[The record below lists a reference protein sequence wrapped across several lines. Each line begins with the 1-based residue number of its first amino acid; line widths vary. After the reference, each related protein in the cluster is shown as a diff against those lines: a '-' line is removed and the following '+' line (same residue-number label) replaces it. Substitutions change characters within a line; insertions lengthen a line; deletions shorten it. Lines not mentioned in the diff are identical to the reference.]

1 MPELPEV
8 EITRRGLEAALV
20 GQQLETA
27 VIRNHGLRWG
37 ISRGLPQKLAGR
49 TIAAVR
55 RRGKYL
61 TLDFER
67 GALIVHLGMSGSL
80 QVLRTAQPA
89 EKHEHF
95 DLVLTSGVL
104 IRLRDPRRFGAVLW
118 TASDPMR
125 HPLLANLGPEPLSRE
140 FDARMLYLKTRGK
153 SAPIKNVLMDSR
165 VVAGVG
171 NIYANE
177 ALFRAGINPK
187 TSAGKISLARYEKL
201 AAAVRETLRRAIA
214 TGGSS
219 LRDFVASDG
228 ELGCFQTQCF
238 VYDREGEPC
247 RRCGAII
254 RCIRQGNRASFYCPS
269 CQRV

>member
-1 MPELPEV
+1 
-8 EITRRGLEAALV
+8 
-20 GQQLETA
+20 
-27 VIRNHGLRWG
+27 
-37 ISRGLPQKLAGR
+37 
-49 TIAAVR
+49 
-55 RRGKYL
+55 
-61 TLDFER
+61 
-67 GALIVHLGMSGSL
+67 
-80 QVLRTAQPA
+80 
-89 EKHEHF
+89 
-95 DLVLTSGVL
+95 
-104 IRLRDPRRFGAVLW
+104 
-118 TASDPMR
+118 
-125 HPLLANLGPEPLSRE
+125 LANLGPEPLSRE
-140 FDARMLYLKTRGK
+140 FGAQMLYLKTRGK

-187 TSAGKISLARYEKL
+187 TSAGKISLARYKKL

-254 RCIRQGNRASFYCPS
+254 RCIRQGNRASFYCPR